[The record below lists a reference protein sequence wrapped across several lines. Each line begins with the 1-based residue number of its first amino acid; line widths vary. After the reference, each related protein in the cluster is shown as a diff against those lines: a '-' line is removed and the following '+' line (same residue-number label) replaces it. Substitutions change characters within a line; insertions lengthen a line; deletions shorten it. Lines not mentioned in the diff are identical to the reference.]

1 MATYAIHSVLLQS
14 MVNDSISALPAYDL
28 QGGVTGELSFGEYAK
43 LEVQFN
49 KTSGGNIASGQ
60 RFVFNPIL
68 FASSQ
73 LNTPFQLGLGWV
85 VDVVTYTGLGTFD
98 VYLRAG
104 GTLPE
109 ITQRNVKLLVE
120 RVSNTR
126 IKFSLFFYASQ
137 DVFTYINSTARSNNL
152 TLLSAA
158 AGSSNLNNGTISAYR
173 NAVSY
178 LEFLIYEGDLNFV
191 PIGTGDPYVR
201 NPAFPQNKSCSYDI
215 AARFLDNG
223 IGATNAWSG
232 GALTENSMMDFSSSV
247 GGYKFAEFTRKA
259 EPYLSNFHDDNF
271 EVSSFDG
278 NAVALVKDAENDV
291 SISLR
296 KKAGF
301 TPSKIV
307 ARLWRTDALPSAQPF
322 YVEYDIKTA
331 DLPAAN
337 ATPYPNAISGEP
349 VFSTPANWVA
359 TPIAIN
365 INFSINGTALV
376 SDAEYRVWI
385 GVYDSVGGKSSSH
398 LSSPMRVVT
407 DGRGGG
413 ALLSITG
420 LIQTFE
426 YQYLGNNVQMAMFQR
441 FSAGINLNSATY
453 TGGTPN
459 FLAQL
464 KSISCQYV
472 ELGTNRIIA
481 SASYD
486 FAAQQSISAPLITQL
501 IAGANYFY
509 AVELRVPYTGTP
521 SPTNTE
527 VRWVVTFQ
535 TPNANGTVNQV
546 SITPLQMVRRRA
558 VDTVEILGIRY
569 LDYAEYSIGNK
580 VYIDTLC
587 SGVDLYV
594 VEVKVA
600 SNPPEKNI
608 TALLIYSNTDGTN
621 TILEENGFSPTY
633 LPQLSTDTFEG
644 LPLDFGGGFFAYFTL
659 DISQIPSRAQDA
671 AIGIILEEI

>member
-14 MVNDSISALPAYDL
+14 MVNDSTSALPAYDL

-49 KTSGGNIASGQ
+49 KTSGGNIANGK

-68 FASSQ
+68 FASSAFS
-73 LNTPFQLGLGWV
+73 TPFQLGFGWV

-126 IKFSLFFYASQ
+126 IKFTLFFYASQ
-137 DVFTYINSTARSNNL
+137 DVFTYINGIPRSNNL

-158 AGSSNLNNGTISAYR
+158 VGSSNLNNSTISAYR

-201 NPAFPQNKSCSYDI
+201 NPAAPTQKSCAYDI
-215 AARFLDNG
+215 GARFLDDG
-223 IGATNAWSG
+223 IGATNTWLS
-232 GALTENSMMDFSSSV
+232 GALIENSMMNFSSSV

-259 EPYLSNFHDDNF
+259 EPYLSNFHDYNF
-271 EVSSFDG
+271 EVSTFDG
-278 NAVALVKDAENDV
+278 SAAALVKDEQNEL

-296 KKAGF
+296 RKSGF

-322 YVEYDIKTA
+322 YVEYDIKTV

-337 ATPYPNAISGEP
+337 ATPYPNAISSEP
-349 VFSTPANWVA
+349 VFSTPANWS
-359 TPIAIN
+359 TTLTAIN

-376 SDAEYRVWI
+376 SDGEYRIWL
-385 GVYDSVGGKSSSH
+385 GVYDSAGGKSSSH
-398 LSSPMRVVT
+398 LSNPMRVVT

-426 YQYLGNNVQMAMFQR
+426 YQYAGNNVQMAMFQR

-453 TGGTPN
+453 TGGTPA

-464 KSISCQYV
+464 KSIACQYV
-472 ELGTNRIIA
+472 DTANNQVLA
-481 SASYD
+481 SARYD
-486 FAAQQSISAPLITQL
+486 FAAQQSISAPAITQ
-501 IAGANYFY
+501 IVSGADYFY
-509 AVELRVPYTGTP
+509 AVELRVPFSAVPAP
-521 SPTNTE
+521 SDTE
-527 VRWVVTFQ
+527 IRWVVTFR
-535 TPNANGTVNQV
+535 TPNANGTVNEV
-546 SITPLQMVRRRA
+546 SVTPLQTVRRRA
-558 VDTVEILGIRY
+558 VDLVEILAIKY

-580 VYIDTLC
+580 VFVDTLC

-594 VEVKVA
+594 VEVEIA
-600 SNPPEKNI
+600 NNPPEKNI
-608 TALLIYSNTDGTN
+608 TALLIYANNDGTN

-633 LPQLSTDTFEG
+633 LLQLSTDAFESV
-644 LPLDFGGGFFAYFTL
+644 PPDFGGNFFAYFTL
-659 DISQIPSRAQDA
+659 DISQIPSRAQDV